1 MSNLGKQITELLMD
15 SGKSAPTIT
24 HALKS
29 LGNGSMQK
37 GLARMSNYLVDD
49 ATAKGLTRGRLEGG
63 LVVFSS
69 AAFICFIYHRRATLF
84 RNQEGEKILSA
95 LEASSNCTANT
106 ECSANSIEDT
116 SISNKPDLQ

>member
-15 SGKSAPTIT
+15 SGKSAPSIT

-37 GLARMSNYLVDD
+37 GLARMSNYLVAD
-49 ATAKGLTRGRLEGG
+49 ATAKGRLEGG